1 MIVYPSIDI
10 RGGRCVRLVEGDFAR
25 ETVFDD
31 DPVRVAERFAA
42 EGATWVHVVDLD
54 GSIRREPIHLE
65 MVATMVG
72 RLPRTV
78 KLQLGG
84 GLRSMEHLEAAFAA
98 GVSRC
103 VLGSV
108 ALDDPVLASAA
119 ARRWPARIAVGLDAR
134 DGRVATNGWL
144 EQSDVVAVDLARR
157 MLAAGVTTFVF
168 TDIARD
174 GTLAGP
180 NLDAL
185 REMVA
190 RLATPEQRAEVIA
203 SGGVARLDDVRAIS
217 GTGAAGAII
226 GRALYDRRV
235 SLRDALSLAAS
246 LNETSDAVRP

>member
-10 RGGRCVRLVEGDFAR
+10 RGGHCVRLVEGDFTR

-31 DPVRVAERFAA
+31 DPIRVAERFAA
-42 EGATWVHVVDLD
+42 AGASWVHVVDLD
-54 GSIRREPIHLE
+54 GSIRREPIHLDL
-65 MVATMVG
+65 VATMAH
-72 RLPRTV
+72 RLPPPVR
-78 KLQLGG
+78 LQLGG
-84 GLRSMEHLEAAFAA
+84 GLRTMDHLDAAFAA

-108 ALDDPVLASAA
+108 AVEDPDLVGAA
-119 ARRWPARIAVGLDAR
+119 VRRWPGRIAVGLDVR
-134 DGRVATNGWL
+134 GGRVATNGWL

-157 MLAAGVTTFVF
+157 MLAAGLTTFVF

-174 GTLAGP
+174 GTLTGP

-190 RLATPEQRAEVIA
+190 GLATPGQRVDVIA
-203 SGGVARLDDVRAIS
+203 SGGVAQLDDIRAIAD
-217 GTGAAGAII
+217 TGAAGAIV

-235 SLRDALSLAAS
+235 NLRDALSLAAS
-246 LNETSDAVRP
+246 LNETSEAVRP